1 MTTIGDK
8 WQAVSGTG
16 KFKGIKASGTCTG
29 TGTPE
34 GGSTLACTGTYTLP
48 K

>member
-16 KFKGIKASGTCTG
+16 KFQGIKASGTCAG